1 MHKYIDIQHLLNH
14 SGGKPAGEIK
24 MATLEKE
31 LVLKAIS
38 NKDAKYADADEIR
51 EGQASV
57 ATVENVD
64 ERKNIN
70 GIWIGTGRTVTRA
83 TIYFDDGRYTRTK
96 SKHVIATIGGL
107 ADDPINIDNG
117 FAVIIA
123 DKVKFGKVPTL
134 YANGKTYDVL
144 TMTIGDE

>member
-1 MHKYIDIQHLLNH
+1 MQYLLNH

-24 MATLEKE
+24 MAAIEKE
-31 LVLKAIS
+31 VVQKAIS
-38 NKDAKYADADEIR
+38 NKDAKYVDADDIR

-57 ATVENVD
+57 ATIQNVE

-117 FAVIIA
+117 FAVVIA
-123 DKVKFGKVPTL
+123 DKVKFGKEPTL
-134 YANGKTYDVL
+134 YANGKSYDVL
-144 TMTIGDE
+144 TMTIGEE

>member
-1 MHKYIDIQHLLNH
+1 
-14 SGGKPAGEIK
+14 
-24 MATLEKE
+24 MAAIEKE
-31 LVLKAIS
+31 VVLKAIRH
-38 NKDAKYADADEIR
+38 KDANSADADEIG
-51 EGQASV
+51 EGLATV
-57 ATVENVD
+57 ATVQNVE

-83 TIYFDDGRYTRTK
+83 TIYFEDGRYTRTK

-117 FAVIIA
+117 FAVVIA
-123 DKVKFGKVPTL
+123 DKVKFGKEPTL

-144 TMTIGDE
+144 TMAIGEE

>member
-1 MHKYIDIQHLLNH
+1 MAYI
-14 SGGKPAGEIK
+14 
-24 MATLEKE
+24 EKE
-31 LVLKAIS
+31 MVLKTIS
-38 NKDAKYADADEIR
+38 NKAAKYADADEIG
-51 EGQASV
+51 EGFATV
-57 ATVENVD
+57 ATVENVE

-83 TIYFDDGRYTRTK
+83 TIYFDDDRYTRTK

-107 ADDPINIDNG
+107 ADDPLYIDNG

-144 TMTIGDE
+144 TMTVGNE

>member
-1 MHKYIDIQHLLNH
+1 M
-14 SGGKPAGEIK
+14 
-24 MATLEKE
+24 
-31 LVLKAIS
+31 VLKTIS
-38 NKDAKYADADEIR
+38 NKAAKYADADDIGEDH
-51 EGQASV
+51 
-57 ATVENVD
+57 ATIAIVQNVE

-83 TIYFDDGRYTRTK
+83 TIYFDDDRYTRTK

-107 ADDPINIDNG
+107 ADDPLYIDNG

-144 TMTIGDE
+144 TMTVGDE

>member
-1 MHKYIDIQHLLNH
+1 MT
-14 SGGKPAGEIK
+14 
-24 MATLEKE
+24 ATKREMVLE
-31 LVLKAIS
+31 AIS
-38 NKDAKYADADEIR
+38 NKDAKYANADEIG
-51 EGQASV
+51 EGLASV
-57 ATVENVD
+57 ATVQNIE

-83 TIYFDDGRYTRTK
+83 TIYFEDGRYTRTK

-117 FAVIIA
+117 FAVVIA
-123 DKVKFGKVPTL
+123 DKVKFTKEPTL

-144 TMTIGDE
+144 TMTVGEE

>member
-1 MHKYIDIQHLLNH
+1 
-14 SGGKPAGEIK
+14 
-24 MATLEKE
+24 MAAIEKE

-38 NKDAKYADADEIR
+38 NKDAKYADADDI
-51 EGQASV
+51 GVGYATI
-57 ATVENVD
+57 ATVENVA

-70 GIWIGTGRTVTRA
+70 GVWVGTGRIVTRA

-107 ADDPINIDNG
+107 ADEPINIENG
-117 FAVIIA
+117 FAVVIA
-123 DKVKFGKVPTL
+123 DKVMFGIEPTL

-144 TMTIGDE
+144 TMTVGDE

>member
-1 MHKYIDIQHLLNH
+1 
-14 SGGKPAGEIK
+14 
-24 MATLEKE
+24 MAFVEKE
-31 LVLKAIS
+31 MVLKTIS
-38 NKDAKYADADEIR
+38 NKAAKYADADEIG
-51 EGQASV
+51 EGFATV
-57 ATVENVD
+57 ATVENVE

-83 TIYFDDGRYTRTK
+83 TIYFDDDRYTRTK

-107 ADDPINIDNG
+107 ADDPLYIDNG

-144 TMTIGDE
+144 TMTVGNE